1 MFSHKAHFFSVSC
14 LNNMAM
20 HHQCEI
26 FIVFWMEQDGRKT
39 LENQVKRLEMV
50 ERRETKLK
58 EDIQT
63 KSQQIQQMADKIM
76 VRLRLQ

>member
-1 MFSHKAHFFSVSC
+1 
-14 LNNMAM
+14 MAM
-20 HHQCEI
+20 HHQYEI
-26 FIVFWMEQDGRKT
+26 FFLFWMEQDGKKT

-76 VRLRLQ
+76 VRLRLERALNSR

>member
-1 MFSHKAHFFSVSC
+1 
-14 LNNMAM
+14 
-20 HHQCEI
+20 
-26 FIVFWMEQDGRKT
+26 MEQDGKKT

-76 VRLRLQ
+76 VSLRREQALNSRWFTHSVS

>member
-1 MFSHKAHFFSVSC
+1 
-14 LNNMAM
+14 
-20 HHQCEI
+20 
-26 FIVFWMEQDGRKT
+26 
-39 LENQVKRLEMV
+39 MV

-76 VRLRLQ
+76 VSLRREQALIYTFCILNTHTNKQVNAGAVQSTRPVDEM

>member
-1 MFSHKAHFFSVSC
+1 MLPHKAHFSFFG
-14 LNNMAM
+14 MD
-20 HHQCEI
+20 
-26 FIVFWMEQDGRKT
+26 QDGKKT

-76 VRLRLQ
+76 VSLRRERALNSR

>member
-1 MFSHKAHFFSVSC
+1 
-14 LNNMAM
+14 
-20 HHQCEI
+20 
-26 FIVFWMEQDGRKT
+26 MEQDGKKT
-39 LENQVKRLEMV
+39 LENHVKRLEMV

-76 VRLRLQ
+76 VSLRRERALNSRWFTHSVS

>member
-1 MFSHKAHFFSVSC
+1 
-14 LNNMAM
+14 
-20 HHQCEI
+20 
-26 FIVFWMEQDGRKT
+26 MEQDGKKT
-39 LENQVKRLEMV
+39 LENHVKRLEMV

-76 VRLRLQ
+76 VSLRRERALNSR

>member
-1 MFSHKAHFFSVSC
+1 
-14 LNNMAM
+14 M
-20 HHQCEI
+20 HHQYEI
-26 FIVFWMEQDGRKT
+26 FIVFYFWMGQDGRKS

-76 VRLRLQ
+76 VRLRLERVLNSC